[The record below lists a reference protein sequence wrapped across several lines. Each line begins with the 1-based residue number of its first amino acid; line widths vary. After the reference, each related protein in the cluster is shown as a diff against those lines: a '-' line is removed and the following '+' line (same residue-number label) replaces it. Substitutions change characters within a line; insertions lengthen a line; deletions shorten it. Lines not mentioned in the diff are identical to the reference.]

1 MINEDFDEDTLF
13 DDSIEDEIITEL
25 DSKRLNNVTDYY
37 SSEEQIFSPICTR
50 KEKRIST
57 EDSPEPEFLE
67 PVDKN
72 RTITVKNE
80 DDEDVDQEVP
90 QGKFGN
96 GHVGPT
102 SIDLDPFFTPANNDL
117 LLVASDSP
125 VDLNFQK
132 LEDVNEVRAIGL
144 RGPIM
149 LSGWG
154 YTLAGRRVPEEESFA
169 QDRTKWKTGPV
180 DLKWDEERKVY
191 TCGMDMLEGYAKTAI
206 NRPSSPGQGTVF
218 ELEILR
224 SEDEFIES
232 EGLVDGAL
240 ARDFVKTGEVVKC
253 VNRANIEAKI
263 GAYVIVAR
271 INYEY
276 RPIWVD
282 C

>member
-1 MINEDFDEDTLF
+1 VINEEFNEDTLF
-13 DDSIEDEIITEL
+13 DDLIEEEILTEN
-25 DSKRLNNVTDYY
+25 DIKRLNNVTDYY

-57 EDSPEPEFLE
+57 EENPEPEFLE
-67 PVDKN
+67 PTDRN

-80 DDEDVDQEVP
+80 DDEDEEQEVS

-96 GHVGPT
+96 GHAGPT
-102 SIDLDPFFTPANNDL
+102 SLDLDPFFTPSKNDL
-117 LLVASDSP
+117 LLVANDTP
-125 VDLNFQK
+125 EDLNFQK
-132 LEDVNEVRAIGL
+132 LEDVQEVRAIGL
-144 RGPIM
+144 RGPMM

-154 YTLAGRRVPEEESFA
+154 YTLANRRVPEGDNFA
-169 QDRTKWKTGPV
+169 EDRTKWKTGPV

-191 TCGMDMLEGYAKTAI
+191 TCGMDMLEGYAKTTI

-218 ELEILR
+218 ELEVLR
-224 SEDEFIES
+224 SEDELIES
-232 EGLVDGAL
+232 EGLVDGAF
-240 ARDFVKTGEVVKC
+240 ARDFTKTAEIVKC
-253 VNRANIEAKI
+253 VNRANLEASV
-263 GAYVIVAR
+263 GTYVIVAR